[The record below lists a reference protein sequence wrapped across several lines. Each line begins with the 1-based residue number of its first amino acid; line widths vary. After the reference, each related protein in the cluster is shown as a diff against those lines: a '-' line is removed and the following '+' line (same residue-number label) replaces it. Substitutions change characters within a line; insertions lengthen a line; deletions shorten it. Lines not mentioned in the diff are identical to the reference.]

1 MIGYS
6 ASKKRSLFITLYY
19 IDKMATQIPQ
29 RSAKRQRLADEK
41 AAREAASL
49 QAQGQ
54 LGPCTETLVIQFQS
68 GQDGSLLGPT
78 ITLPG
83 ATGQKELEAII
94 NQLRRQLK
102 QTQAPKKRSVDD
114 PDTGSDDDDDDDDQ
128 DLPYAFHV
136 DVQQL
141 VASAGGKS
149 EETEQLVK
157 SNARLPINHSLT
169 QDVLNAQAA
178 KKLGLSQEDTLTV
191 VFEPQAVFKVRPV
204 SRCSSTMSGH
214 ASPILCSTFS
224 PTGSLLAT
232 GAGDKTARLWDLD
245 TETPMHTL
253 VGHSNWVLCAE
264 WEGRERKLATGGM
277 DGEVWIW
284 EALDA
289 RFTGRKAWLSRSGE
303 QVDQE
308 WQTEQEQLHDTAE
321 TAESNDKPA
330 KMGVKQR
337 RAARNAAPSGKPL
350 RGHTKWITSL
360 SWEPIH
366 MNPTQPRLA
375 SSSKDGTVRVWNATL
390 RRCEYVLGGHTASV
404 NCVRWGGEGA
414 IYTASSDRT
423 VKVWSADGGRLL
435 RTLNEH
441 AHWVNTIA
449 LSTDFFVRTGP
460 FDHTGRASCSSS
472 ASYVQPSDEDA
483 QACALK
489 RYNQATSNGTRP
501 ETIITG
507 SDDHTLF
514 LWPPQMNG
522 SASTPKKPV
531 ARLTGHQ
538 KTVNHVAFSPD
549 ANKIASASFD
559 NSVKLWDAQTGK
571 FIATLRGHVASVYRL
586 AWSSD
591 SRLLVSASKDSTL
604 KLWDPIKT
612 FKIRKDLP
620 GHTDEVY
627 CVDFVADKVASGGRD
642 KNVKIWRH

>member
-1 MIGYS
+1 
-6 ASKKRSLFITLYY
+6 
-19 IDKMATQIPQ
+19 MATQIPQ
-29 RSAKRQRLADEK
+29 RTAKRQRLADEK
-41 AAREAASL
+41 AAREASSL

-54 LGPCTETLVIQFQS
+54 LGPSTETLVIQFQS

-78 ITLPG
+78 INLP
-83 ATGQKELEAII
+83 ASTGQKELQAII

-102 QTQAPKKRSVDD
+102 AAQGPKKRSVDD
-114 PDTGSDDDDDDDDQ
+114 PAESDDDDDDDDDD

-136 DVQQL
+136 DLQQL
-141 VASAGGKS
+141 SASAGVDT
-149 EETEQLVK
+149 EEKQELVK
-157 SNARLPINHSLT
+157 SNARLPINDSLT
-169 QDVLNAQAA
+169 QDVLNAQQA

-277 DGEVWIW
+277 DGQVWVW
-284 EALDA
+284 QALDPN
-289 RFTGRKAWLSRSGE
+289 FTGRKGWLSRTAK
-303 QVDQE
+303 QVDEE
-308 WQTEQEQLHDTAE
+308 WQEQQKQENGDTTAADTAQGE
-321 TAESNDKPA
+321 TNGKPA
-330 KMGVKQR
+330 KMGVKAR
-337 RAARNAAPSGKPL
+337 RAARNAAPQGKPL
-350 RGHTKWITSL
+350 CGHTKWITSL

-366 MNPTQPRLA
+366 LNPTNPRLA
-375 SSSKDGTVRVWNATL
+375 SSSKDGTVRVWNPTL
-390 RRCEYVLGGHTASV
+390 HRCEYILGGHTASV

-423 VKVWSADGGRLL
+423 VKVWSADGGKLIRN
-435 RTLNEH
+435 LNEH

-449 LSTDFFVRTGP
+449 LSTDFILRTGP
-460 FDHTGRASCSSS
+460 FDHTGRAASSS
-472 ASYVQPSDEDA
+472 SSNNNITPSYVQPSDEDA
-483 QACALK
+483 KSSALN
-489 RYNQATSNGTRP
+489 RFREATSSGSTP

-514 LWPPQMNG
+514 LWPPQING
-522 SASTPKKPV
+522 FASTPKKPI

-538 KTVNHVAFSPD
+538 KSVNHVAFSPD
-549 ANKIASASFD
+549 GKKIASASFD
-559 NSVKLWDAQTGK
+559 NSIKLWDARTGK

-591 SRLLVSASKDSTL
+591 SRMLISASKDSTL
-604 KLWDPIKT
+604 KLWDPVKT

-642 KNVKIWRH
+642 KVVKIWRH

>member
-1 MIGYS
+1 
-6 ASKKRSLFITLYY
+6 
-19 IDKMATQIPQ
+19 MATQIPQ
-29 RSAKRQRLADEK
+29 RSVKRQRLVNEK
-41 AAREAASL
+41 AAREAALL
-49 QAQGQ
+49 QSQGQ
-54 LGPCTETLVIQFQS
+54 LGPSTETLVIQFQS
-68 GQDGSLLGPT
+68 GQDGTLLGPT
-78 ITLPG
+78 INLP
-83 ATGQKELEAII
+83 ASTGQKELQAII

-102 QTQAPKKRSVDD
+102 QAQGPKKRSIDD
-114 PDTGSDDDDDDDDQ
+114 PEASSDDDDDDDD

-136 DVQQL
+136 DLQQL
-141 VASAGGKS
+141 TASAGIDT
-149 EETEQLVK
+149 EEKVELVK
-157 SNARLPINHSLT
+157 SNARLPINDSLT
-169 QDVLNAQAA
+169 QDVLSSQAA

-284 EALDA
+284 QALDPN
-289 RFTGRKAWLSRSGE
+289 FTGRKGWLSRTGK
-303 QVDQE
+303 QVDEE
-308 WQTEQEQLHDTAE
+308 WQAEQEQQENGEDA
-321 TAESNDKPA
+321 KA

-366 MNPTQPRLA
+366 VNHINPRLA
-375 SSSKDGTVRVWNATL
+375 SSSKDGTVRVWNPTL
-390 RRCEYVLGGHTASV
+390 GRCEYVLGGHTASV

-423 VKVWSADGGRLL
+423 VKVWSAEGGKLIRN
-435 RTLNEH
+435 LNEH

-449 LSTDFFVRTGP
+449 LSTDFILRTGP
-460 FDHTGRASCSSS
+460 FDHTGRASSTASTP
-472 ASYVQPSDEDA
+472 SYVQPSDEDA
-483 QACALK
+483 HASALK
-489 RYNQATSNGTRP
+489 RYKEATGSGSLP

-514 LWPPQMNG
+514 LWPPQIG
-522 SASTPKKPV
+522 GTAATPKKPI

-549 ANKIASASFD
+549 GKKIASASFD
-559 NSVKLWDAQTGK
+559 NSVKLWDAQSGK

>member
-1 MIGYS
+1 
-6 ASKKRSLFITLYY
+6 
-19 IDKMATQIPQ
+19 MATQIPQ
-29 RSAKRQRLADEK
+29 RSAKRQRLANEK
-41 AAREAASL
+41 AAREAALL

-54 LGPCTETLVIQFQS
+54 LGPSTETLVIQFQS

-78 ITLPG
+78 INLP
-83 ATGQKELEAII
+83 ASTGQKELQAII

-102 QTQAPKKRSVDD
+102 QAQGPRKRSIDD
-114 PDTGSDDDDDDDDQ
+114 PEASSDDDDDDE

-136 DVQQL
+136 DLQQL
-141 VASAGGKS
+141 TASAGVEIESK
-149 EETEQLVK
+149 EELVK
-157 SNARLPINHSLT
+157 SNARLPINDSLT

-284 EALDA
+284 EALDSA
-289 RFTGRKAWLSRSGE
+289 FTGRKGWLSRTGKQVDDEWQAE
-303 QVDQE
+303 QVHQDN
-308 WQTEQEQLHDTAE
+308 AE
-321 TAESNDKPA
+321 TGEADGKPA

-337 RAARNAAPSGKPL
+337 RAARNAAPQGNPL

-366 MNPTQPRLA
+366 VNPTNPRLA
-375 SSSKDGTVRVWNATL
+375 SSSKDGTVRVWNPTL

-423 VKVWSADGGRLL
+423 VKVWSADGGKLIRN
-435 RTLNEH
+435 LNEH

-449 LSTDFFVRTGP
+449 LSTDFILRTGP
-460 FDHTGRASCSSS
+460 FDHTGRATSSS
-472 ASYVQPSDEDA
+472 SSTPSYVQPLDQDA
-483 QACALK
+483 KASALK
-489 RYNQATSNGTRP
+489 RYKEATGNGATP

-514 LWPPQMNG
+514 LWPPQING
-522 SASTPKKPV
+522 SASTPKKPI

-549 ANKIASASFD
+549 GKKIASASFD

-571 FIATLRGHVASVYRL
+571 FIATLRGHVAAVYRL

>member
-1 MIGYS
+1 
-6 ASKKRSLFITLYY
+6 
-19 IDKMATQIPQ
+19 MATQIPQ

-41 AAREAASL
+41 AAREAALL
-49 QAQGQ
+49 QSQGK
-54 LGPCTETLVIQFQS
+54 LGPSTETLVIQFQS

-78 ITLPG
+78 INLPA
-83 ATGQKELEAII
+83 ATGQKELQAII

-102 QTQAPKKRSVDD
+102 QAQGPKKRSIDD
-114 PDTGSDDDDDDDDQ
+114 PDASSDDDEDDDE

-141 VASAGGKS
+141 VASAGIES
-149 EETEQLVK
+149 EEKQELVK
-157 SNARLPINHSLT
+157 SNARLPINDSLT

-289 RFTGRKAWLSRSGE
+289 SFTGRKGWQSRSGK
-303 QVDQE
+303 QVDEE
-308 WQTEQEQLHDTAE
+308 WQAEQEQLQNAE
-321 TAESNDKPA
+321 GDDAEGKPA

-337 RAARNAAPSGKPL
+337 RAARSAAPSGKPL

-366 MNPTQPRLA
+366 VNPTNPRLA
-375 SSSKDGTVRVWNATL
+375 SSSKDGTVRVWNPTL
-390 RRCEYVLGGHTASV
+390 HRCEYVLGGHTASV

-423 VKVWSADGGRLL
+423 VKVWSADGGKLI

-449 LSTDFFVRTGP
+449 LSTDFVLRTGP
-460 FDHTGRASCSSS
+460 FDHTGRATSSS
-472 ASYVQPSDEDA
+472 PSYVQPTDEEA
-483 QACALK
+483 KASALK
-489 RYNQATSNGTRP
+489 RYKETTGSGSQP

-514 LWPPQMNG
+514 LWPPQING
-522 SASTPKKPV
+522 SAATPKKPI

-549 ANKIASASFD
+549 GKKIASASFD
-559 NSVKLWDAQTGK
+559 NSVKLWDASTGK

>member
-1 MIGYS
+1 
-6 ASKKRSLFITLYY
+6 
-19 IDKMATQIPQ
+19 MATQIPQ

-41 AAREAASL
+41 AAKEASLL

-54 LGPCTETLVIQFQS
+54 LGPSSETLVIQFQS
-68 GQDGSLLGPT
+68 GQDGSLMGPT
-78 ITLPG
+78 INLPA
-83 ATGQKELEAII
+83 ATGQKELQAII

-102 QTQAPKKRSVDD
+102 AAQGPKRRSEDD
-114 PDTGSDDDDDDDDQ
+114 PESDSDDDDDD

-136 DVQQL
+136 DLQQL
-141 VASAGGKS
+141 SKGAAQP
-149 EETEQLVK
+149 ETEELVK
-157 SNARLPINHSLT
+157 SNARLPINESLVK
-169 QDVLNAQAA
+169 DVLNAQAA

-277 DGEVWIW
+277 DGDVWVW
-284 EALDA
+284 QALDA
-289 RFTGRKAWLSRSGE
+289 AFTGRKGWLARTGK
-303 QVDQE
+303 QVDEE
-308 WQTEQEQLHDTAE
+308 WQAGQQQDSQPAGDETQPTEEE
-321 TAESNDKPA
+321 KKK
-330 KMGVKQR
+330 KMGVRER
-337 RAARNAAPSGKPL
+337 RAARHAAPQGKPL
-350 RGHTKWITSL
+350 KGHSKWITSL

-366 MNPTQPRLA
+366 VNAVNPRLA
-375 SSSKDGTVRVWNATL
+375 SSSKDGTVRVWNTVL
-390 RRCEYVLGGHTASV
+390 GRCEYVLGGHTASV

-423 VKVWSADGGRLL
+423 VKVWSADGGKMIRN
-435 RTLNEH
+435 LNEH

-449 LSTDFFVRTGP
+449 LSTDFVLRTGP
-460 FDHTGRASCSSS
+460 FDHTGRAVSKTETP
-472 ASYVQPSDEDA
+472 SYVQPSDEAA
-483 QACALK
+483 QASALK
-489 RYNQATSNGTRP
+489 RWKEATGSGSNP

-514 LWPPQMNG
+514 LWPAQIHG
-522 SASTPKKPV
+522 SSTHPKKPL

-549 ANKIASASFD
+549 AKLVASASFD
-559 NSVKLWDAQTGK
+559 NSIKLWDAATGK

-604 KLWDPIKT
+604 
-612 FKIRKDLP
+612 
-620 GHTDEVY
+620 
-627 CVDFVADKVASGGRD
+627 
-642 KNVKIWRH
+642 

>member
-1 MIGYS
+1 
-6 ASKKRSLFITLYY
+6 
-19 IDKMATQIPQ
+19 MATQIPQ
-29 RSAKRQRLADEK
+29 RSAKRQRLVDAA
-41 AAREAASL
+41 AARQAALLES
-49 QAQGQ
+49 QGQ
-54 LGPCTETLVIQFQS
+54 LGPSTESLVIQFQS
-68 GQDGSLLGPT
+68 GQDGTLLGPT
-78 ITLPG
+78 INLP
-83 ATGQKELEAII
+83 ASTGQKELEAII
-94 NQLRRQLK
+94 NQLQRQLK
-102 QTQAPKKRSVDD
+102 AAQGPKKRSVDD
-114 PDTGSDDDDDDDDQ
+114 PDASSDDDDDDQ
-128 DLPYAFHV
+128 QEDLPYAFHV
-136 DVQQL
+136 DLQQL
-141 VASAGGKS
+141 NANAGLQI
-149 EETEQLVK
+149 EEKVEFVK
-157 SNARLPINHSLT
+157 ANARLPINNSLT
-169 QDVLNAQAA
+169 QDVLSTQAA

-277 DGEVWIW
+277 DGDVWIW
-284 EALDA
+284 SALDSD
-289 RFTGRKAWLSRSGE
+289 FTGRKGWLSRTSK
-303 QVDQE
+303 QVDEEFQAE
-308 WQTEQEQLHDTAE
+308 QQAHQDTTEPTDAVN
-321 TAESNDKPA
+321 AKV
-330 KMGVKQR
+330 KMGVKAR

-366 MNPTQPRLA
+366 INPTNPRLA
-375 SSSKDGTVRVWNATL
+375 SSSKDGTVRVWNPTL
-390 RRCEYVLGGHTASV
+390 SRCEYVLGGHTASV

-423 VKVWSADGGRLL
+423 VKVWSADGGKLIRNLS
-435 RTLNEH
+435 EH

-449 LSTDFFVRTGP
+449 LSTDFILRTGP
-460 FDHTGRASCSSS
+460 FDHTGRAFSLSNTT
-472 ASYVQPSDEDA
+472 ASYVQPNDEDA
-483 QACALK
+483 KNSALK
-489 RYNQATSNGTRP
+489 RYKEATGGGTLA
-501 ETIITG
+501 ETMITG

-514 LWPPQMNG
+514 LWPPQING
-522 SASTPKKPV
+522 NTSSPKKPI

-549 ANKIASASFD
+549 GKKIASASFD

-642 KNVKIWRH
+642 KVVKIWRH

>member
-1 MIGYS
+1 
-6 ASKKRSLFITLYY
+6 
-19 IDKMATQIPQ
+19 MATQIPQ
-29 RSAKRQRLADEK
+29 RSAKRQRLAGEK
-41 AAREAASL
+41 AAREAALL

-54 LGPCTETLVIQFQS
+54 LGPSTETLVIQFQS

-78 ITLPG
+78 INLP
-83 ATGQKELEAII
+83 ASTGQKELQAII

-102 QTQAPKKRSVDD
+102 QAQGFKKRSVDD
-114 PDTGSDDDDDDDDQ
+114 PDASSDDDDDDDD

-136 DVQQL
+136 DLEQLAANATVQ
-141 VASAGGKS
+141 ADEKP
-149 EETEQLVK
+149 ELVK
-157 SNARLPINHSLT
+157 SNARIPINTSIT
-169 QDVLNAQAA
+169 DDVLGAQAA

-289 RFTGRKAWLSRSGE
+289 SFTGRKGWLSRTTQ
-303 QVDQE
+303 QVDAE
-308 WQTEQEQLHDTAE
+308 WEAQQQQADEADEAK
-321 TAESNDKPA
+321 SA

-337 RAARNAAPSGKPL
+337 RAAKNAAPQGKPL
-350 RGHTKWITSL
+350 RGHTKWVTSL

-366 MNPTQPRLA
+366 ANPTNPRLA
-375 SSSKDGTVRVWNATL
+375 SSSKDGTVRVWNPTL
-390 RRCEYVLGGHTASV
+390 HRCEYVLGGHTASV

-414 IYTASSDRT
+414 LYTASSDRT
-423 VKVWSADGGRLL
+423 VKVWSADGGKLIRSLS
-435 RTLNEH
+435 EH

-449 LSTDFFVRTGP
+449 LSTDFVLRTGP
-460 FDHTGRASCSSS
+460 FDHTGRATGAGS
-472 ASYVQPSDEDA
+472 ATPSYVQPSDEDA
-483 QACALK
+483 KASALK
-489 RYNQATSNGTRP
+489 RFKEATGGGSNA

-514 LWPPQMNG
+514 LWPAQIGG
-522 SASTPKKPV
+522 SAATPKKPV

-549 ANKIASASFD
+549 GKKIASASFD
-559 NSVKLWDAQTGK
+559 NSVKLWDAATGK

-642 KNVKIWRH
+642 KVVKIWRH